1 MWSVKRLPYSQ
12 PGRWH
17 NMALEAIDRATGN
30 LVKLWKMS
38 DDVIRELI
46 IEFDK
51 ESITCL
57 HQDCDCRMYIKAL
70 DSDNRVTHF
79 ASYPKS

>member
-1 MWSVKRLPYSQ
+1 
-12 PGRWH
+12 
-17 NMALEAIDRATGN
+17 MALEAIDRATGN

-51 ESITCL
+51 ESITCSL
-57 HQDCDCRMYIKAL
+57 RDCVCRMYSKAL
-70 DSDNRVTHF
+70 DSANRVTPF
-79 ASYPKS
+79 ATFPRSLTD